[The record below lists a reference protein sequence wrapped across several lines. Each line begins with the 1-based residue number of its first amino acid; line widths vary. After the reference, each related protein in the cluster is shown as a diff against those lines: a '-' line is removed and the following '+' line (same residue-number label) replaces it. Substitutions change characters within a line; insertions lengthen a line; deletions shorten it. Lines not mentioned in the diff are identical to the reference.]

1 MTFFASSLT
10 VSRRVP
16 AASLRRRCPFGRS
29 CKVPSFSIFRSD
41 SPLILMSDLSVF
53 LSCCRTRLGC
63 SPGSEVIPLAVGCSN
78 CRGLRSP
85 SCVRTRMRW
94 QSNRRSAS
102 LHHSLYLIRCCRSR
116 IRFVEPS
123 AGTMSR
129 LSSIIRDKRLTGNS
143 TLWQLQC
150 IRQEP
155 ALSTTGAVR
164 CDPVRHSLLS
174 ALTSNHDSAR
184 CEPRQ
189 QTASHR
195 ATAASRLATSA
206 CMELSAFGDNSHH
219 HHEKGGDYVS
229 QSRSSKLCTAV
240 HH

>member
-1 MTFFASSLT
+1 
-10 VSRRVP
+10 
-16 AASLRRRCPFGRS
+16 
-29 CKVPSFSIFRSD
+29 VPSFSIFRSD

-53 LSCCRTRLGC
+53 LSCCWTRLGC
-63 SPGSEVIPLAVGCSN
+63 SPDSEVTPPAVRCSN

-85 SCVRTRMRW
+85 TCVRTGMRW
-94 QSNRRSAS
+94 QSNGCAS
-102 LHHSLYLIRCCRSR
+102 LHHGLYLIRCCRSR
-116 IRFVEPS
+116 IGLVEPS

-129 LSSIIRDKRLTGNS
+129 LSSIIRDTRLTGNS

-164 CDPVRHSLLS
+164 CDPARHVVVS
-174 ALTSNHDSAR
+174 APTSNHESTG

-195 ATAASRLATSA
+195 ATAASGLATSP
-206 CMELSAFGDNSHH
+206 CMELSACRRQLAPRSR
-219 HHEKGGDYVS
+219 ERKG
-229 QSRSSKLCTAV
+229 LCLTV
-240 HH
+240 EEL